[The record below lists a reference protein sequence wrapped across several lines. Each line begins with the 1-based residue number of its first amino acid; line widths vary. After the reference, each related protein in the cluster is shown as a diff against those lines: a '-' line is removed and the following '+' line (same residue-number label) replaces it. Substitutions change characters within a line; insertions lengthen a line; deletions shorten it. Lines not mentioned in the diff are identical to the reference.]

1 MTLYQLVDL
10 YLRLCHNDGADEP
23 EPLYLTLSTKLTIA
37 AEVSDLLAAAEE
49 GKGLSEIVSWDGYQ
63 EAGEFSPDNWEEND
77 QGQTQQEA
85 LEAPVE
91 PENAHEPE
99 ELAAPDE
106 KPSAQTPDAAPIE
119 NNEQQG
125 QGEPDSAPDNHGL
138 EPASMGNVE
147 SNGAEESD
155 DHESTLREVDN
166 VETHDNGSADEG
178 AYDSEEQKTDST
190 ATLAP
195 LQGVDSGIEQ
205 QYPDQSTNASH
216 DDQTARDVQYGQ
228 DGPEND
234 AAENDDGPEDDLQDG
249 TEQEPAQ
256 TAGSN
261 ESKHDTVTD
270 AHDDAAGL
278 EVGDFHED
286 LPEEKS
292 ESLRSED
299 EVVAV
304 TTNDPGN
311 DTEATLLGD
320 DGDLAPEGAES
331 SLDQTIPEQPE
342 GKTQPSAGDLDDTEG
357 AIDELLESSVRNPDV
372 DQGIEKD
379 EASEEIQNEEQVLS
393 IDPSKDETVD
403 LTFDDEHDEDDEY
416 LDLGLA
422 DEFNFD
428 DEEPVADPTGPAS
441 TKRQRE
447 PEDEAELAESPSPD
461 AKRTRSS

>member
-147 SNGAEESD
+147 SNSAEESD

-205 QYPDQSTNASH
+205 QYPDQSKIG
-216 DDQTARDVQYGQ
+216 R
-228 DGPEND
+228 
-234 AAENDDGPEDDLQDG
+234 
-249 TEQEPAQ
+249 
-256 TAGSN
+256 
-261 ESKHDTVTD
+261 
-270 AHDDAAGL
+270 AH
-278 EVGDFHED
+278 V
-286 LPEEKS
+286 
-292 ESLRSED
+292 
-299 EVVAV
+299 
-304 TTNDPGN
+304 
-311 DTEATLLGD
+311 
-320 DGDLAPEGAES
+320 
-331 SLDQTIPEQPE
+331 
-342 GKTQPSAGDLDDTEG
+342 
-357 AIDELLESSVRNPDV
+357 
-372 DQGIEKD
+372 
-379 EASEEIQNEEQVLS
+379 
-393 IDPSKDETVD
+393 
-403 LTFDDEHDEDDEY
+403 
-416 LDLGLA
+416 
-422 DEFNFD
+422 
-428 DEEPVADPTGPAS
+428 
-441 TKRQRE
+441 
-447 PEDEAELAESPSPD
+447 
-461 AKRTRSS
+461 